1 MDHKENA
8 ERQVSVDHPALKALM
23 GLPVMLA
30 QLDQLASKETRELRE
45 MVVEGDHWDH
55 SVNKDHWEAEEH
67 LDDQET
73 KE

>member
-30 QLDQLASKETRELRE
+30 QLDQLASKETRELR
-45 MVVEGDHWDH
+45 
-55 SVNKDHWEAEEH
+55 SV
-67 LDDQET
+67 LDYFSECWLLGSM
-73 KE
+73 